1 MKISRILSKKIAI
14 YVFAFFALF
23 CMFIRATIPGYYI
36 PDVIA
41 DIIRAIFC
49 AYFILR
55 FYLVTW
61 LLLDHK
67 KQTIVAVLLIVT
79 FICSICGRNFSL
91 LQLIIAGLSISD
103 INITS
108 ITKTILKIETPV
120 IIIIVICSIIGI
132 IPNIAYTR
140 SNSDI
145 SRYSLGFQYTTYL
158 PVIYYGLVALFV
170 ISRKKKITA
179 VQIAIISILNILL
192 FLTTN
197 SRAFFG
203 WVFVLLILAILPFE
217 KFLSKFS
224 RKIVLVSS
232 VAVICFAIISIAL
245 PLVYPTVGLTKLNTI
260 LSGRLSYGKS
270 ALDDIGVS
278 MFGKQYISTSAYDV
292 QTGSSTNADFKP
304 IDSTYLS
311 VFLSYGAVG
320 FLVFTLMLAIIIGS
334 SIKTLNWNL
343 YITVIIFCAQCATDH
358 MLRLEFTLIFA
369 IFISRVFAPQTA
381 KKLKTKTMPL
391 DELHR
396 IQFSMLEKF
405 AKYCDSNH
413 IRYALCGGTLLG
425 AIRHKGFIPWDD
437 DIDILVPR
445 PDFEKLQK
453 IKKTMIA
460 PDLFISNIENKS
472 SLPFIKIYNPKY
484 KIYEE
489 NIDLTEG
496 EFIWLDVFPTDG
508 LPDNERDTK
517 KLFKKAIFYRK
528 ILLQRLLRKDY
539 IVDSSKNVAKQFL
552 KPITKYIV
560 DFLPIE
566 FYSRK
571 LNNICQSYSYSTSK
585 NIGGVM
591 WGYGPQEKMLKKS
604 FERRI
609 KVTFEG
615 KEFYTFSCWKEY
627 LTNLYGDYMQLPPKN
642 KQNNHNIHIIEE

>member
-1 MKISRILSKKIAI
+1 MKISRILSQKVAI
-14 YVFAFFALF
+14 YIFAFFALF

-36 PDVIA
+36 PDIIV

-55 FYLVTW
+55 SYLVTW

-103 INITS
+103 IDI
-108 ITKTILKIETPV
+108 KVAARAILKVEAPT
-120 IIIIVICSIIGI
+120 IIAIVICSIIGI
-132 IPNIAYTR
+132 IPNVVYGR
-140 SNSDI
+140 SNSNVD
-145 SRYSLGFQYTTYL
+145 RYSLGFQYTTYL
-158 PVIYYGLVALFV
+158 PVIFYWLIALF
-170 ISRKKKITA
+170 IASRKKKIT
-179 VQIAIISILNILL
+179 VTQIIIISVLNILL
-192 FLTTN
+192 FYITN
-197 SRAFFG
+197 SGAFFG
-203 WVFVLLILAILPFE
+203 WVFILLILATLPLE
-217 KFLSKFS
+217 KFFNKFS
-224 RKIVLVSS
+224 KKIALASSIIIICLATASIVLPS
-232 VAVICFAIISIAL
+232 
-245 PLVYPTVGLTKLNTI
+245 VYPTIGLSKLNTI
-260 LSGRLSYGKS
+260 LSGRLSYGKAAIENTGFS
-270 ALDDIGVS
+270 A
-278 MFGKQYISTSAYDV
+278 FGKQHISSSAYDV
-292 QTGSSTNADFKP
+292 ETGSSTKASFNP

-311 VFLSYGAVG
+311 VLLSYGVVG
-320 FLVFTLMLAIIIGS
+320 YLLFISMLIIAINSFT
-334 SIKTLNWNL
+334 KTSNWNL
-343 YITVIIFCAQCATDH
+343 YIITIIFCAQCATDS

-381 KKLKTKTMPL
+381 KKLKTKTMSL

-437 DIDILVPR
+437 DIDILVSR

-453 IKKTMIA
+453 IKKTIIA

-508 LPDNERDTK
+508 LPDNERDAK
-517 KLFKKAIFYRK
+517 KLF
-528 ILLQRLLRKDY
+528 
-539 IVDSSKNVAKQFL
+539 
-552 KPITKYIV
+552 
-560 DFLPIE
+560 
-566 FYSRK
+566 
-571 LNNICQSYSYSTSK
+571 
-585 NIGGVM
+585 
-591 WGYGPQEKMLKKS
+591 
-604 FERRI
+604 
-609 KVTFEG
+609 
-615 KEFYTFSCWKEY
+615 
-627 LTNLYGDYMQLPPKN
+627 
-642 KQNNHNIHIIEE
+642 

>member
-1 MKISRILSKKIAI
+1 MKISRILSQKIAI
-14 YVFAFFALF
+14 YIFAFFALF

-36 PDVIA
+36 PDIIV

-55 FYLVTW
+55 SYLVTW

-103 INITS
+103 IDI
-108 ITKTILKIETPV
+108 KVVARAILKVEVPT
-120 IIIIVICSIIGI
+120 IIAIVICSIIGI
-132 IPNIAYTR
+132 IPNVVYGR
-140 SNSDI
+140 SNSNVD
-145 SRYSLGFQYTTYL
+145 RYSLGFQYTTYL
-158 PVIYYGLVALFV
+158 PVIFYWLIALF
-170 ISRKKKITA
+170 IASRKKKIT
-179 VQIAIISILNILL
+179 VTQIIIISVLNILL
-192 FLTTN
+192 FYITN
-197 SRAFFG
+197 SGAFFG
-203 WVFVLLILAILPFE
+203 WVFILLILATLPLEKFFNKFSKKIALASSIIIICLATASIILP
-217 KFLSKFS
+217 S
-224 RKIVLVSS
+224 
-232 VAVICFAIISIAL
+232 
-245 PLVYPTVGLTKLNTI
+245 VYPTISLSKLNTI
-260 LSGRLSYGKS
+260 LSGRLSYGKAAIENTGFS
-270 ALDDIGVS
+270 A
-278 MFGKQYISTSAYDV
+278 FGKQHISSSAYDV
-292 QTGSSTNADFKP
+292 ETGSSTKASFNP

-311 VFLSYGAVG
+311 VLLSYGVVG
-320 FLVFTLMLAIIIGS
+320 YLLFISMLIIAINSFT
-334 SIKTLNWNL
+334 KTSNWNL
-343 YITVIIFCAQCATDH
+343 YIITIIFCAQCATDS

-381 KKLKTKTMPL
+381 KKLKTKTMSL

-437 DIDILVPR
+437 DIDILVSR

-453 IKKTMIA
+453 IKKTIIA

-508 LPDNERDTK
+508 LPDNERD
-517 KLFKKAIFYRK
+517 
-528 ILLQRLLRKDY
+528 
-539 IVDSSKNVAKQFL
+539 AKQLF
-552 KPITKYIV
+552 
-560 DFLPIE
+560 
-566 FYSRK
+566 
-571 LNNICQSYSYSTSK
+571 
-585 NIGGVM
+585 
-591 WGYGPQEKMLKKS
+591 
-604 FERRI
+604 
-609 KVTFEG
+609 
-615 KEFYTFSCWKEY
+615 
-627 LTNLYGDYMQLPPKN
+627 
-642 KQNNHNIHIIEE
+642 

>member
-1 MKISRILSKKIAI
+1 MKISRILSQKIAI
-14 YVFAFFALF
+14 YIFAFFAFF

-55 FYLVTW
+55 SYLVTW

-67 KQTIVAVLLIVT
+67 KQTKVAVLLIVT

-103 INITS
+103 IDI
-108 ITKTILKIETPV
+108 KVVARAILKVEVPT
-120 IIIIVICSIIGI
+120 IIAIVVCSIIGI
-132 IPNIAYTR
+132 IPNVVYGR
-140 SNSDI
+140 SNSNVD
-145 SRYSLGFQYTTYL
+145 RYSLGFQYATYL
-158 PVIYYGLVALFV
+158 PVIFYWLIALF
-170 ISRKKKITA
+170 IASRKKKIT
-179 VQIAIISILNILL
+179 VTQIIIISVLNILL
-192 FLTTN
+192 FYITN

-203 WVFVLLILAILPFE
+203 WVFILLILATLPLEKFFNKFSKKIALASSIIIICLATASIILP
-217 KFLSKFS
+217 S
-224 RKIVLVSS
+224 
-232 VAVICFAIISIAL
+232 
-245 PLVYPTVGLTKLNTI
+245 VYPTISLSKLNTI
-260 LSGRLSYGKS
+260 LSGRLSYGKAAIENTGFS
-270 ALDDIGVS
+270 A
-278 MFGKQYISTSAYDV
+278 FGKQHISASAYDIE
-292 QTGSSTNADFKP
+292 TGSSTKASFIP
-304 IDSTYLS
+304 VDSTYLS
-311 VFLSYGAVG
+311 VLLSYGVVG
-320 FLVFTLMLAIIIGS
+320 YLLFISMLIIVIDSFT
-334 SIKTLNWNL
+334 KTSNWNL
-343 YITVIIFCAQCATDH
+343 YIITIIFCAQCATDS

-437 DIDILVPR
+437 DIDILVSR

-539 IVDSSKNVAKQFL
+539 IVDGSKNVAKQFL

-566 FYSRK
+566 FYSKK

-604 FERRI
+604 FERRV

-627 LTNLYGDYMQLPPKN
+627 LTNLYGDYMQLPPKS